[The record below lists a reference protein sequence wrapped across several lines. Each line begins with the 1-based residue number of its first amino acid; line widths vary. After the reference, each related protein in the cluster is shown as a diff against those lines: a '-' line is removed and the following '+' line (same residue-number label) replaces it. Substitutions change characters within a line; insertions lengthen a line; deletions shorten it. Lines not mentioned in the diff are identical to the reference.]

1 MPTVYLAYG
10 SNMGHRRQNI
20 DDAVKLLSK
29 NGIKV
34 TTVSKPIETKPIGG
48 VPQANFL
55 NGVMAAETKLAPEQ
69 LLSQIK
75 MIEQKIG
82 RVKNLKNGPRPIDI
96 DILLYGNLKIKT
108 AKLQI
113 PHPEITQRSFVRN
126 PLKEIAPQL
135 RLN

>member
-10 SNMGHRRQNI
+10 SNMGDRRQNI
-20 DDAVKLLSK
+20 EDAVKLMNK

-48 VPQANFL
+48 IAQANFL
-55 NGVMAAETKLAPEQ
+55 NGVMEAETRLAPQQ
-69 LLSQIK
+69 LLREIK
-75 MIEQKIG
+75 AIEQKIG
-82 RVKNLKNGPRPIDI
+82 RVKSLKNGPRPIDI

-108 AKLQI
+108 DNLRI
-113 PHPEITQRSFVRN
+113 PHPEIAQRNFVRE

>member
-20 DDAVKLLSK
+20 DDAVKLLNK
-29 NGIKV
+29 NGIHV

-48 VPQANFL
+48 IPQANFL
-55 NGVMAAETKLAPEQ
+55 NGVMAAETRLTPEQ

-75 MIEQKIG
+75 MIEQKMG
-82 RVKNLKNGPRPIDI
+82 RVKGLKNGPRPIDI

-108 AKLQI
+108 GKLEI

-135 RLN
+135 QLN